1 MVYWFKTKHSFN
13 WKIKYCFTQLKKGT
27 FEFNFAPVTCYLLP
41 ENFHLS
47 NTMQRPSED
56 KKFLN
61 KSFNTVD
68 RTYHTI
74 TVKYKKAGQTFCI
87 SFPSSM
93 SENGIRLNGILQT

>member
-1 MVYWFKTKHSFN
+1 
-13 WKIKYCFTQLKKGT
+13 
-27 FEFNFAPVTCYLLP
+27 
-41 ENFHLS
+41 
-47 NTMQRPSED
+47 MQRPSED

-74 TVKYKKAGQTFCI
+74 TVKYKKVGQTFCI

-93 SENGIRLNGILQT
+93 SENEIRLNGILQT